1 MDTLLF
7 EQAINTVINSPRTEN
22 GIGTLGEKTIHAV
35 LKNYLAPDQL
45 NHEIKFKNYYA
56 DIVTPERII
65 EIQTQN
71 FDRLRNKLSVFLKE
85 SPVTIAYPIAH
96 TKWLRWVDKES
107 GEVSPRR
114 KSPKT
119 GKAAQILPELYKI
132 KDYLPDPG
140 LTVHLLFIDLEEYKF
155 LNGWSKDKKKGA
167 EKSDRIPIGLVGE
180 MFLKEPSDYRL
191 LLPESLGNTF
201 VSKEFA
207 KASGLKGIAL
217 SGALKVLIQMGIIEQ
232 TGKKGRAFLY
242 AKKAPPLS

>member
-22 GIGTLGEKTIHAV
+22 GIGTLGEKSIHAV

-65 EIQTQN
+65 EIQTQS

-96 TKWLRWVDKES
+96 TKWLCWVDKDS

-119 GKAAQILPELYKI
+119 GKAVQILPELYKI
-132 KDYLPDPG
+132 KDYLLDPG
-140 LTVHLLFIDLEEYKF
+140 LTIHLLFIDLEEYKF

-167 EKSDRIPIGLVGE
+167 EKVDRIPIGLTGE
-180 MFLKEPSDYRL
+180 MFLKSPSDYWL
-191 LLPESLGNTF
+191 LLPENLDNPFT
-201 VSKEFA
+201 SKEFS
-207 KASGLKGIAL
+207 KASGLKNISL
-217 SGALKVLIQMGIIEQ
+217 SAALKLLLQMGVIEQ

-242 AKKAPPLS
+242 TRKAFPLS